1 MSEWIIGIIALIGAL
16 VTGKLLLPWL
26 IRLKVGQHIREDGP
40 QSHLKKTGTPTM
52 GGLFFLIPMGIV
64 MLTEAMVHR
73 RIEGV
78 LMFLGIFGFAAIG
91 FIDDYQKVV
100 KKQNLG
106 LTAKQ
111 KIILQFAVGLI
122 IVLLY
127 AKIVGEFSVRIPFLP
142 GKWEIGFLPFV
153 LFSVFVCLATVNSV
167 NLTDGVDGL
176 STSVTIVVLL
186 AFYSIGVKLG
196 VGSEL
201 RIMTIASV
209 GSLLGFL
216 VFNRYPAR
224 VFMGDL
230 GSLGL
235 GGAVF
240 VLALLSGLQWWIPI
254 VGCIYFAEALSVI
267 IQVVSFK
274 TRGKRVFRMSPI
286 HHHFE
291 LGGMTENQIVIRF
304 SLIAILAGMI
314 GYWAL

>member
-1 MSEWIIGIIALIGAL
+1 MSEWIIGSIAFIAAL
-16 VTGKLLLPWL
+16 ATGKLLLPWL
-26 IRLKVGQHIREDGP
+26 IRLKVGQHIREEGP
-40 QSHLKKTGTPTM
+40 QSHLKKAGTPTM

-64 MLTEAMVHR
+64 MLTEAVLHQ
-73 RIEGV
+73 RIEGI
-78 LMFLGIFGFAAIG
+78 LMFLGIIGFSAIG
-91 FIDDYQKVV
+91 FFDDYQKVI

-111 KIILQFAVGLI
+111 KIVLQAVVGLI

-127 AKIVGEFSVRIPFLP
+127 AKTIGDFSVRVPFLT
-142 GKWEIGFLPFV
+142 GTWDMGFSLFV

-167 NLTDGVDGL
+167 NLTDGLDGL
-176 STSVTIVVLL
+176 STSVTIVVFLS
-186 AFYSIGVKLG
+186 FYFIGRKLNL
-196 VGSEL
+196 GSEL
-201 RIMTIASV
+201 AIMTSACV

-267 IQVVSFK
+267 IQVISFK

-304 SLIAILAGMI
+304 SLITLLAGLV

>member
-1 MSEWIIGIIALIGAL
+1 MSEWIVGIFALIAAL

-64 MLTEAMVHR
+64 MIIEAVLHQ
-73 RIEGV
+73 RIEGI
-78 LMFLGIFGFAAIG
+78 LMFLGVFGFSAIG
-91 FIDDYQKVV
+91 FFDDYQKVI

-127 AKIVGEFSVRIPFLP
+127 AKTIGDFSIRIPFISEI
-142 GKWEIGFLPFV
+142 WDIGFLPFV

-167 NLTDGVDGL
+167 NLTDGLDGL
-176 STSVTIVVLL
+176 STSVSIVVFLS
-186 AFYSIGVKLG
+186 FYVLGLKLKLG
-196 VGSEL
+196 ADLG
-201 RIMTIASV
+201 IMTIASV
-209 GSLLGFL
+209 GSLFGFL
-216 VFNRYPAR
+216 AFNRYPAR

-267 IQVVSFK
+267 IQVASFK

-291 LGGMTENQIVIRF
+291 LGGMTENQIVVRF
-304 SLIAILAGMI
+304 SMITVLAGMI

>member
-1 MSEWIIGIIALIGAL
+1 MSEWIIGSFALIGAL
-16 VTGKLLLPWL
+16 ATGKLLLPWL

-64 MLTEAMVHR
+64 MLIEAALHQRV
-73 RIEGV
+73 EGI
-78 LMFLGIFGFAAIG
+78 LMFLGVFGFSAIG
-91 FIDDYQKVV
+91 FFDDYQKVI

-127 AKIVGEFSVRIPFLP
+127 AKTIGDFSVRIPFIT
-142 GKWEIGFLPFV
+142 GIWDMGFLSFV

-167 NLTDGVDGL
+167 NLTDGLDGL
-176 STSVTIVVLL
+176 STSVTILVFLSFYVLGL
-186 AFYSIGVKLG
+186 KLNL
-196 VGSEL
+196 GSEL
-201 RIMTIASV
+201 GIMTIASV

-216 VFNRYPAR
+216 AFNRYPAR

-267 IQVVSFK
+267 IQVISFK

-291 LGGMTENQIVIRF
+291 LGGMTENQIVVRF
-304 SLIAILAGMI
+304 SMITVLAGLI